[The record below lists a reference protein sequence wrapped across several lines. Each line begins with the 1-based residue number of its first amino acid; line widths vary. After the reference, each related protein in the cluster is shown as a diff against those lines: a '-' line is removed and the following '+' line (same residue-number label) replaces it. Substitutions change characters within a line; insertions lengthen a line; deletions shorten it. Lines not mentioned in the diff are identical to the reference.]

1 MSHKY
6 IICIYICTLF
16 YFCCDV
22 SCVWGQVFVF
32 RGTVLDEQT
41 HKALDYATIR
51 LFVEKQFAY
60 GGITDANGY
69 FELFHIKPGNYRLV
83 VSYLGYDSAEKEIKI
98 FGDTSGLFYLKPSN
112 IALDEVVVTASESK
126 SATSASIVD
135 RTAMKHLQPSSFS
148 DLMELVPGGKSAD
161 PQMGQ
166 ANLIRIRETDRTKE
180 ISSLGVGFY
189 IDGIPQHTDANL
201 QYMPGSTSAVNT
213 TTAISKGVD
222 MRTIPTDN
230 IEKVE
235 IIRGIPSVSYGNV
248 ANGAVII
255 HRKTSESPLSAR
267 FKADKT
273 SKLFSVGKGIRL
285 DGNGHYVLNMDLSYL
300 DSKLDPRNSVKNYT
314 RLTASARLDSKGV
327 WNERNIHWNISA
339 DYIGSFDDA
348 KRDKDATIKEDSYKS
363 DFSSLKV
370 AGKWSM
376 TFTDRSW
383 IRKIG
388 ATVAASQQ
396 WDKMYETKSVSLNRP
411 AAITTQKETGES
423 DGIYLPYNYVAQMEV
438 DGKPFYVT
446 ATARTQLAF
455 PLGILQNTMNV
466 GVEWNYQKNLGEG
479 QVFDVTR
486 PISESLST
494 RPRRFKDIPGLR
506 PFAFYAE
513 EVLNLPVSRHQLAFT
528 AGIRLQSLLGLDT
541 KYKMRGK
548 TYPDLRLDLQWRL
561 PASNGWNV
569 AFSGGLG
576 WISRM
581 PTTAQLYPDF
591 KYVDLIQL
599 NYYHADPAY
608 RRIHMMTYKW
618 DNTNYQLEPA
628 RNMKWEVRTDVSY
641 EENRLS
647 MTYFRERMNNAF
659 DDLTYYKSLAYKLY
673 DPASIDGSALT
684 APPELSQ
691 LTYANEY
698 NLDVYSTQGNVMKV
712 RKEGVEFQFASKR
725 IQSLKTRVTMYGAWV
740 KTIYSSKYPK
750 YKASSI
756 LLDNKQ
762 LKYVGLY
769 HGNNGTESQAF
780 NTNFMF
786 DTYIQRLG
794 LTFSTSAQCTWYTSS
809 RNLWNEGVPVSYIDQ
824 SGEMHPFREEDKN
837 NIQLQHLVEKY
848 SATYFERTTVPFY
861 MDINLKASKRIGKYL
876 NLAFYVNRLLGI
888 YPDYK
893 LRGVLQRRTPGAPY
907 FGMEMNLIFNK

>member
-1 MSHKY
+1 MIRKIAYTFFSFL
-6 IICIYICTLF
+6 ICCN
-16 YFCCDV
+16 V
-22 SCVWGQVFVF
+22 SLAWGQTFAF

-41 HKALDYATIR
+41 HKGLDYATIQ

-60 GGITDANGY
+60 GGITDANGH
-69 FELFHIKPGNYRLV
+69 FELLHIHPGTYRIII
-83 VSYLGYDSAEKEIKI
+83 SYLGYDSTEKEIKVV
-98 FGDTSGLFYLKPSN
+98 GNTSDIFYLKPSN
-112 IALDEVVVTASESK
+112 MALNEVVVTASESK
-126 SATSASIVD
+126 RATSASIVD

-166 ANLIRIRETDRTKE
+166 ANLIRIRETGKTED

-189 IDGIPQHTDANL
+189 IDGIFQNTDANL
-201 QYMPGSTSAVNT
+201 QYMPSSTSAVNAT
-213 TTAISKGVD
+213 STMSKGVD

-235 IIRGIPSVSYGNV
+235 IIRGIPSVAYGNV

-255 HRKTSESPLSAR
+255 QRKTSESPLSAR

-273 SKLFSVGKGIRL
+273 SKLFSVGKGFRL
-285 DGNGHYVLNMDLSYL
+285 DGNGRYVLNTDLSYL
-300 DSKLDPRNSVKNYT
+300 DSKIDPRNSVKNYT
-314 RLTASARLDSKGV
+314 RLTASARLDGKWL
-327 WNERNIHWNISA
+327 WNERNIHWNLST
-339 DYIGSFDDA
+339 DYTGSFDDA
-348 KRDKDATIKEDSYKS
+348 KRDKDATVKEDSYKS
-363 DFSSLKV
+363 DFSSFKM
-370 AGKWSM
+370 AGKWNLKFSNH
-376 TFTDRSW
+376 SW
-383 IRKIG
+383 IREIHA
-388 ATVAASQQ
+388 ATSVSWQ
-396 WDKMYETKSVSLNRP
+396 WEKMRETKSVSLNRP
-411 AAITTQKETGES
+411 AAIATQTETGES
-423 DGIYLPYNYVAQMEV
+423 DGIYLPYNYVAQMEI
-438 DGKPFYVT
+438 DGKPLYVT
-446 ATARTQLAF
+446 VSARTHLAF
-455 PLGILQNTMNV
+455 PLGGLQNRMNL
-466 GVEWNYQKNLGEG
+466 GVEWNYQKNLGKG

-486 PISESLST
+486 PISEGLST
-494 RPRRFKDIPGLR
+494 RPRRFKDIPGLQ

-513 EVLNLPVSRHQLAFT
+513 EVLNLPVKRHKLAFT
-528 AGIRLQSLLGLDT
+528 AGIRLQSLLGLDR
-541 KYKMRGK
+541 KYEMQGK
-548 TYPDLRLDLQWRL
+548 IYPDLRLDLQWSL
-561 PASNGWNV
+561 PTSNGWNI

-599 NYYHADPAY
+599 NYYHNHPDY
-608 RRIHMMTYKW
+608 RRINMMTYKW

-628 RNMKWEVRTDVSY
+628 RNMKWEVRADIGY
-641 EENRLS
+641 KGNRLLA
-647 MTYFRERMNNAF
+647 TYFRERMNNAF

-698 NLDVYSTQGNVMKV
+698 NLDVYSTQGNGMKV
-712 RKEGVEFQFASKR
+712 HKEGVEFQFASRR
-725 IQSLKTRVTMYGAWV
+725 IESLKTRVTVYGAWI
-740 KTIYSSKYPK
+740 KTVYSSDSPK

-769 HGNNGTESQAF
+769 QGENGTESQAF

-794 LTFSTSAQCTWYTSS
+794 LTFSTSAQCTWYTNR
-809 RNLWNEGVPVSYIDQ
+809 RNLWNDGVPVSYIDQ
-824 SGEMHPFREEDKN
+824 SGETHLFREEDKN

-888 YPDYK
+888 YPDYT
-893 LRGVLQRRTPGAPY
+893 LRGVLQRRTSESPY
-907 FGMEMNLIFNK
+907 FGMEMNLTF

>member
-1 MSHKY
+1 MIRKIAY
-6 IICIYICTLF
+6 ILFLFIICCN
-16 YFCCDV
+16 V
-22 SCVWGQVFVF
+22 SCAWGQTFVF

-41 HKALDYATIR
+41 HKALDYATIQ

-60 GGITDANGY
+60 GGITDANGH
-69 FELFHIKPGNYRLV
+69 FELLHIKPGTYRIV
-83 VSYLGYDSAEKEIKI
+83 VSYLGYDSTEKEIKVLGNTSEI
-98 FGDTSGLFYLKPSN
+98 FHLKPSN
-112 IALDEVVVTASESK
+112 MALNEVVVTASESK
-126 SATSASIVD
+126 RATSASIVD

-148 DLMELVPGGKSAD
+148 DLMELIPGGKSAD

-166 ANLIRIRETDRTKE
+166 ANLIRIRETGKTED

-189 IDGIPQHTDANL
+189 IDGIFQNTDANL
-201 QYMPGSTSAVNT
+201 QYMPSSTSAVNAT
-213 TTAISKGVD
+213 STMSKGLD

-235 IIRGIPSVSYGNV
+235 IIRGIPSVAYGNV

-255 HRKTSESPLSAR
+255 QRKTSESPLSAR

-273 SKLFSVGKGIRL
+273 SKLFSVGKGFRL
-285 DGNGHYVLNMDLSYL
+285 DGNGRYVLNADLSYL
-300 DSKLDPRNSVKNYT
+300 DSKIDPRNSVKNYT
-314 RLTASARLDSKGV
+314 RLTASTRLDGKWL
-327 WNERNIHWNISA
+327 WNERNIHWNIST
-339 DYIGSFDDA
+339 DYTGSFDDA
-348 KRDKDATIKEDSYKS
+348 KRDKDATVKEDSYKS
-363 DFSSLKV
+363 DFSSLKM
-370 AGKWSM
+370 AGKWNLK
-376 TFTDRSW
+376 FPNHSW
-383 IRKIG
+383 IREISA
-388 ATVAASQQ
+388 ATSVSWQ
-396 WDKMYETKSVSLNRP
+396 WEKMRETKSVSLNRP
-411 AAITTQKETGES
+411 AAIATQTETGES
-423 DGIYLPYNYVAQMEV
+423 DGIYLPYNYVAQMEI
-438 DGKPFYVT
+438 DGKPLYVT
-446 ATARTQLAF
+446 ASARTQLAF
-455 PLGILQNTMNV
+455 PLGMLQNAMNI

-494 RPRRFKDIPGLR
+494 RPRRFKDIPGLQ

-513 EVLNLPVSRHQLAFT
+513 EVLNLPVNRHKLAFT

-541 KYKMRGK
+541 KYKMQGK
-548 TYPDLRLDLQWRL
+548 IYPDLRLDLQWSL
-561 PASNGWNV
+561 PVSNGWNV

-599 NYYHADPAY
+599 NYYHTNPDY
-608 RRIHMMTYKW
+608 RRINMMTYKW

-628 RNMKWEVRTDVSY
+628 HNMKWELRADVSY
-641 EENRLS
+641 KGNRLS

-659 DDLTYYKSLAYKLY
+659 DDITYYKSLAYKLY

-684 APPELSQ
+684 APPQLSQ

-725 IQSLKTRVTMYGAWV
+725 IESLKTRVTMYGAWI
-740 KTIYSSKYPK
+740 KTVYNSDSPK

-769 HGNNGTESQAF
+769 NGDNGTESQAF

-794 LTFSTSAQCTWYTSS
+794 LTFSTSAQCTWYTNR
-809 RNLWNEGVPVSYIDQ
+809 RNLWNNGVPVSYIDQ
-824 SGEMHPFREEDKN
+824 SGETHPFREEDKN

-888 YPDYK
+888 YPDYT
-893 LRGVLQRRTPGAPY
+893 LRGVLQRRTSESPY
-907 FGMEMNLIFNK
+907 FGMEMNLTF

>member
-1 MSHKY
+1 MICKIAY
-6 IICIYICTLF
+6 IFLFIICSN
-16 YFCCDV
+16 V
-22 SCVWGQVFVF
+22 SLLWGQTFVF

-41 HKALDYATIR
+41 HKVLDYATVQ
-51 LFVEKQFAY
+51 LFVDKQIVY
-60 GGITDANGY
+60 GGITDANGH
-69 FELFHIKPGNYRLV
+69 FELLHIHPGTYRV
-83 VSYLGYDSAEKEIKI
+83 IVSYLGYDSTEKEVKVI
-98 FGDTSGLFYLKPSN
+98 GDISAIFYLKPSVM
-112 IALDEVVVTASESK
+112 ALNEVVVTASESK
-126 SATSASIVD
+126 RTTSASIVD

-166 ANLIRIRETDRTKE
+166 ANLIRIRETGKTED

-189 IDGIPQHTDANL
+189 IDGISQNTDANL
-201 QYMPGSTSAVNT
+201 QYMPNSTSAVNAT
-213 TTAISKGVD
+213 STMSKGID
-222 MRTIPTDN
+222 MRTISTDN

-235 IIRGIPSVSYGNV
+235 IIRGIPSVAYGNV

-255 HRKTSESPLSAR
+255 QRKMNESPLSAR

-285 DGNGHYVLNMDLSYL
+285 DGNGRYVLNADLNYL
-300 DSKLDPRNSVKNYT
+300 ESKIDPRNSVKNYT
-314 RLTASARLDSKGV
+314 RLTASARLDGKWL
-327 WNERNIHWNISA
+327 WNERNIHWNISS
-339 DYIGSFDDA
+339 DYTGSFDDA
-348 KRDKDATIKEDSYKS
+348 KRDKDATVKEDSYKS
-363 DFSSLKV
+363 DFNSLKI

-376 TFTDRSW
+376 KFPAHLW
-383 IRKIG
+383 IREVG
-388 ATVAASQQ
+388 VATSVSQQ
-396 WDKMYETKSVSLNRP
+396 WEKMREIKSVSLNRP
-411 AAITTQKETGES
+411 AAIATQTETGEF
-423 DGIYLPYNYVAQMEV
+423 DGIYLPYNYVAQMDI
-438 DGKPFYVT
+438 DGKPLYVT
-446 ATARTQLAF
+446 ASARTRLAF
-455 PLGILQNTMNV
+455 PLGVLQNAMNM
-466 GVEWNYQKNLGEG
+466 GMEWNYQKNLGEG

-494 RPRRFKDIPGLR
+494 RPRRFKDIPELQ

-513 EVLNLPVSRHQLAFT
+513 EVLNLPVNRHKLAFT

-541 KYKMRGK
+541 KYKMQGK
-548 TYPDLRLDLQWRL
+548 IYPDLRLDLQWSL
-561 PASNGWNV
+561 PVSNGWDV
-569 AFSGGLG
+569 SFSGGLG

-599 NYYHADPAY
+599 NYYHTNPDY
-608 RRIHMMTYKW
+608 RRINMMTYKW

-628 RNMKWEVRTDVSY
+628 RNMKWEVRADVSY
-641 EENRLS
+641 KGNRLS
-647 MTYFRERMNNAF
+647 ITYFRERMNNAF
-659 DDLTYYKSLAYKLY
+659 DDITYYRSLAYKLY

-691 LTYANEY
+691 LTYTNEY

-712 RKEGVEFQFASKR
+712 CKEGVEFQFASKR
-725 IQSLKTRVTMYGAWV
+725 IESLKTRVTMYGAWI
-740 KTIYSSKYPK
+740 KTIYNSDSPQ

-769 HGNNGTESQAF
+769 NGDNGTESQAF

-794 LTFSTSAQCTWYTSS
+794 LTFSTSAQCTWYTNR
-809 RNLWNEGVPVSYIDQ
+809 RNLWNNGVPVSYIDQ
-824 SGEMHPFREEDKN
+824 SGETHPFREEDKN

-888 YPDYK
+888 YPDYT
-893 LRGVLQRRTPGAPY
+893 LRGVLQRRTSESPY
-907 FGMEMNLIFNK
+907 FGMEMNLTF